1 MIAVSYTI
9 LDILYLFGKSVKK
22 NTHRGAIFHR
32 ARTIKTK
39 HDTLLFVFIWFE
51 NRFHKDFGVK
61 IRCSL
66 FAADNFSDIP
76 S

>member
-32 ARTIKTK
+32 AGTK
-39 HDTLLFVFIWFE
+39 KQSTTETLCKEVVSVVLLYKENDTFRNLCIT
-51 NRFHKDFGVK
+51 
-61 IRCSL
+61 
-66 FAADNFSDIP
+66 
-76 S
+76 